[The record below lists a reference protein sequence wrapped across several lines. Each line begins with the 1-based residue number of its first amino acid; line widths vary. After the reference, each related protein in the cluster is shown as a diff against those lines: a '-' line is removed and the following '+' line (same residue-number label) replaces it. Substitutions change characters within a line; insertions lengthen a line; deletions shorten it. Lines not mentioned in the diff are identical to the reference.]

1 MNENTEKLIRELAEK
16 LGTTSEKLYGVLVQ
30 QAPIEAV
37 TSLFSLFF
45 LIVCFTLV
53 FKFIENKTKK
63 NPVFDKNGKPVEN
76 YDGEHYL
83 KSEWEPDDLL
93 PFMTY
98 SILTILFVFICLQ
111 VVDTFQICTTA
122 FMNPEYWALKQI
134 LNLL

>member
-30 QAPIEAV
+30 QAPIEAF
-37 TSLFSLFF
+37 TSLFVLIF
-45 LIVCFTLV
+45 LIVCFILI

-63 NPVFDKNGKPVEN
+63 KPVFDKNGKPVEN
-76 YDGEHYL
+76 YDGEHCL
-83 KSEWEPDDLL
+83 KSEWESDDLL

-111 VVDTFQICTTA
+111 AVDAFQICATA
-122 FMNPEYWALKQI
+122 FMNPQYWALKQI